1 MHAQAHV
8 VAQSKGEEAEKQRQ
22 AKKVADAIE
31 KKKRL
36 NDERKRWGRRE
47 WHCYSEFS
55 HGHVFQQEKSGGS
68 TAPGGSLTGRASE
81 RNAGES

>member
-1 MHAQAHV
+1 VHAQAHV

-47 WHCYSEFS
+47 WHCYSEITWTRISTGKKRRQYSARRIS
-55 HGHVFQQEKSGGS
+55 HGSFV
-68 TAPGGSLTGRASE
+68 
-81 RNAGES
+81 